1 MLASHAEPMSPVSQ
15 TGTSSNAFWPGARA
29 LALATAEKLSRARC
43 GLGGHTMAM
52 RFEKT
57 RISLECMSCGHNTPG
72 WTIPAVSDR

>member
-1 MLASHAEPMSPVSQ
+1 MLVSHAEPMPSAPQAGALS
-15 TGTSSNAFWPGARA
+15 TAFWPGARA
-29 LALATAEKLSRARC
+29 FAFAAAEKMSRARC